1 MHSFLAPIIS
11 HIEAI
16 IEHGGY
22 IALFLVTVLEG
33 VPAIG
38 QFVPGHTIVILSGFL
53 AKLQVLNIYIIVP
66 LIVLGALGGDCVAYY
81 CGKRF
86 GFMLLSKFG
95 KYFFITEDKIERV
108 SGLISKHVGK
118 TTILGRF
125 SPVTRPL
132 APFIVGA
139 SGIPFKKFLPLD
151 LIGVLIW
158 TSLSLSVG
166 YIFGASYHTVA
177 GLLGKFI
184 VIGIIL
190 AILIVMAYR
199 FVNKQFHIFAKY
211 ELITLVANLAGL
223 FIFFKTVQDALSD
236 HAFMADFDVW
246 INFFFLTH
254 ATAVWLTFMNVI
266 TNVFSPE
273 MIAAA
278 GLAAMIYF
286 IYKKSWRYAVITFS
300 SIGGGFVLNSIM
312 KALVMRARPE
322 TAFLIETGY
331 SFPSGHAVAAT
342 IFFALAIYIFARRIQ
357 LLVWRELF
365 IVVCVALGLLV
376 GFSRIYLGVH
386 WVSDVVAGIGFGLFW
401 TTLMILSV
409 RYFGLFITKFRE
421 YRRG

>member
-1 MHSFLAPIIS
+1 MHSLLAPIIS
-11 HIEAI
+11 HIESI

-22 IALFLVTVLEG
+22 IALFLVTILEG

-53 AKLQVLNIYIIVP
+53 AKLGVLNIYIIVP
-66 LIVLGALGGDCVAYY
+66 LIVLGALGGDCIAFY

-95 KYFFITEDKIERV
+95 KYFFITEDKIEKVR
-108 SGLISKHVGK
+108 GLINKHAGK

-151 LIGVLIW
+151 LVGVLIW

-199 FVNKQFHIFAKY
+199 FINKQFHIFAKY

-236 HAFMADFDVW
+236 HAFMADLDVW
-246 INFFFLTH
+246 INFFFSTH
-254 ATAVWLTFMNVI
+254 ATAAWLTFMNII
-266 TNVFSPE
+266 TNIFSPE
-273 MIAAA
+273 MIAGVGVMAT
-278 GLAAMIYF
+278 IYF
-286 IYKKSWRYAVITFS
+286 LYKRYWRYAVITLTS
-300 SIGGGFVLNSIM
+300 VGGGFVLNGIM
-312 KALVMRARPE
+312 KALFVRARPE
-322 TAFLIETGY
+322 TVFIIETGY
-331 SFPSGHAVAAT
+331 SFPSGHAVAAA
-342 IFFALAIYIFARRIQ
+342 IFFTLVIYIFARKIQ
-357 LLVWRELF
+357 SIVWRELF
-365 IVVCVALGLLV
+365 VVGCVALALLV

-386 WVSDVVAGIGFGLFW
+386 WFSDVVAGIGFGLFW
-401 TTLMILSV
+401 TTLMILAV
-409 RYFGLFITKFRE
+409 RYAGLFITKVREFRKV
-421 YRRG
+421 